1 MAGIIAQLTRS
12 ARERGNKVTRHWILS
27 NRCSDFSILQKYYGA
42 NKCLY
47 TLERFD
53 TNGFNP
59 TLHNKFVVEREKQA
73 QRQKDK
79 TGNLFEF
86 VIQGSIFHATLKGG
100 KLNCSVVYYLQE
112 EDQEMKQKKMF
123 SWHSCIVE
131 TILILLLLGLIPGA
145 VLTVEMIF
153 SYGTQYI
160 PDQCLKELYSNS
172 LLCRPL
178 QGPAWIWL
186 VFIPEVVHL
195 LDPQVTFCAK

>member
-1 MAGIIAQLTRS
+1 MVQTSVCIHWRGLTRMDLTHHFTTS
-12 ARERGNKVTRHWILS
+12 LWWKERSRPRDGRTRLAICLSLSSREASFRQH
-27 NRCSDFSILQKYYGA
+27 
-42 NKCLY
+42 
-47 TLERFD
+47 
-53 TNGFNP
+53 
-59 TLHNKFVVEREKQA
+59 EKEA
-73 QRQKDK
+73 
-79 TGNLFEF
+79 
-86 VIQGSIFHATLKGG
+86 

-178 QGPAWIWL
+178 N
-186 VFIPEVVHL
+186 VPE
-195 LDPQVTFCAK
+195 FG

>member
-1 MAGIIAQLTRS
+1 M
-12 ARERGNKVTRHWILS
+12 
-27 NRCSDFSILQKYYGA
+27 QKYYGA

-59 TLHNKFVVEREKQA
+59 SVHNKFVAEREKQA
-73 QRQKDK
+73 QRRKDK

-86 VIQGSIFHATLKGG
+86 VIQGSSFHVTILGKGG
-100 KLNCSVVYYLQE
+100 IVIEVVYYLQE

-178 QGPAWIWL
+178 QGPA
-186 VFIPEVVHL
+186 
-195 LDPQVTFCAK
+195 